1 MTTAI
6 NPSSTDSSDTTD
18 SSAAA
23 APDSPDLIPV
33 LRGQIDALDTAIINL
48 VAERGRLSARIQT
61 ARMNGGGARVELGRE
76 RVILDAYRTGLG
88 HNGPHLADAVLQV
101 CRGER

>member
-6 NPSSTDSSDTTD
+6 NPETASNPAGT
-18 SSAAA
+18 
-23 APDSPDLIPV
+23 PDSPDVIPM

-48 VAERGRLSARIQT
+48 VAERARLSARIQT
-61 ARMNGGGARVELGRE
+61 ARMNGGGTRVELGRE
-76 RVILDAYRTGLG
+76 RVILDAYRAALG

>member
-1 MTTAI
+1 
-6 NPSSTDSSDTTD
+6 
-18 SSAAA
+18 
-23 APDSPDLIPV
+23 
-33 LRGQIDALDTAIINL
+33 
-48 VAERGRLSARIQT
+48 
-61 ARMNGGGARVELGRE
+61 MNGGGARVELGRE

>member
-6 NPSSTDSSDTTD
+6 NPPGTDRD
-18 SSAAA
+18 SAT
-23 APDSPDLIPV
+23 APDSPDPIPV
-33 LRGQIDALDTAIINL
+33 LRGQIDAIDAAIINL
-48 VAERGRLSARIQT
+48 VAERARLSARIQT
-61 ARMNGGGARVELGRE
+61 ARINGGGARVELGRE
-76 RVILDAYRTGLG
+76 RVILDAYRTALG

>member
-6 NPSSTDSSDTTD
+6 NPSSTVSD
-18 SSAAA
+18 SAAT
-23 APDSPDLIPV
+23 PDSPDLIPV

-48 VAERGRLSARIQT
+48 VAERAQLSARIQT
-61 ARMNGGGARVELGRE
+61 ARINGGGARVELGRE
-76 RVILDAYRTGLG
+76 RVILDAYRTALG

>member
-6 NPSSTDSSDTTD
+6 NPPSTDSSDTANN
-18 SSAAA
+18 SVA

-48 VAERGRLSARIQT
+48 VAERARLSARIQT